1 MAKAP
6 ARVFIPRNP
15 SELLSLAES
24 IYTKHKTDGANSPLN
39 QLEDDNWTENGAKIT
54 KAKAL
59 DAQAKQMQKDL
70 ENLFKQRDL
79 LLAPINATIK
89 ASRNLLLSKYSRNP
103 KKLGD
108 WSFDVTDSPKAKKAE
123 KKAA

>member
-1 MAKAP
+1 MAKAT
-6 ARVFIPRNP
+6 RVFIPRNP

-24 IYTKHKTDGANSPLN
+24 IYSKHQADGANSPLN
-39 QLEDDNWTENGAKIT
+39 ALEDDNWTENGARIAQ
-54 KAKAL
+54 AKAL

-79 LLAPINATIK
+79 LLAPIDATVK
-89 ASRNLLLSKYSRNP
+89 ASRDLLLSKFSRNP

-108 WSFDVTDSPKAKKAE
+108 WSFDVTDSPKAKKIE